1 MQEFD
6 DRLVQAGIDKFVKG
20 DGIKLELR
28 QKVIFF
34 FNITIKEASLN
45 TCTSFD
51 VFTLILVGRS
61 LK

>member
-1 MQEFD
+1 MHEFD

-45 TCTSFD
+45 TYFD
-51 VFTLILVGRS
+51 VFTLIHVGRS